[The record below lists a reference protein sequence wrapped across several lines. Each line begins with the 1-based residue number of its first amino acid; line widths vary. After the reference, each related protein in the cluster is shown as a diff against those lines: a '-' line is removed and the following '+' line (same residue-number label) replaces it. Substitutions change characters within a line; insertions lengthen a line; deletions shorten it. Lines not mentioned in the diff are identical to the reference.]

1 MRAEPI
7 PVLYFSSF
15 ANFRYGGQRS
25 LYHLVC
31 NLDPAAF
38 RPHVVVP
45 AEGELAERLRDRG
58 IAVSPVELP
67 KVVPGSAAAC
77 RRALRR
83 VRTLIREGAFRIVHT
98 DGPRNTLYGGIASAF
113 AGIPLVWHVRSSDRD
128 PYDRLLC
135 RLCAKLILVADALR
149 DRFDFAAA
157 RGKCVTIHNGV
168 DLDEFRPRGIPSP
181 PPGLERRSG
190 DVVLAC
196 AGRVEPMKGQARLVE
211 ALGWIGNRRRS
222 LRLLFCGEISDGA
235 YRRHCEEIARR
246 CGVSG
251 RIQFLGHRPDI
262 AEVLSAADLV
272 VLPSLFGEAFP
283 RAVIE
288 AMALGKPVVATD
300 VGGTREAVDE
310 GVTGYVVPPDDAGT
324 LAERIERLLAD
335 DAVRAAMG
343 VAARRRAEERFSV
356 EKNARAT
363 ERLYRDILNG
373 APVQGGDAR

>member
-1 MRAEPI
+1 MRSDPI

-67 KVVPGSAAAC
+67 KVAPGSAAAC

-83 VRTLIREGAFRIVHT
+83 VRTLIREGAVRIVHT
-98 DGPRNTLYGGIASAF
+98 DGPRNTLYGGIASAL

-168 DLDEFRPRGIPSP
+168 DLDEFRPA
-181 PPGLERRSG
+181 
-190 DVVLAC
+190 AC
-196 AGRVEPMKGQARLVE
+196 RLPAGA
-211 ALGWIGNRRRS
+211 
-222 LRLLFCGEISDGA
+222 
-235 YRRHCEEIARR
+235 
-246 CGVSG
+246 
-251 RIQFLGHRPDI
+251 
-262 AEVLSAADLV
+262 
-272 VLPSLFGEAFP
+272 
-283 RAVIE
+283 
-288 AMALGKPVVATD
+288 
-300 VGGTREAVDE
+300 
-310 GVTGYVVPPDDAGT
+310 
-324 LAERIERLLAD
+324 
-335 DAVRAAMG
+335 RAAK
-343 VAARRRAEERFSV
+343 R
-356 EKNARAT
+356 
-363 ERLYRDILNG
+363 
-373 APVQGGDAR
+373 